1 MFHPG
6 YTRKVSSWKWWK
18 RISGRK
24 SIDGL
29 KKAHC
34 NQLLLFFF
42 DQLQSADRVCHLLC
56 LLSCCQAV
64 LEWRSMCICAGH
76 PLPMTCYSSHTVI
89 IKYIATALTC
99 YQSVQTDSRLH
110 TNPPFFTYEPLR
122 YSNVLHSGDS
132 TVTPFK
138 LIPTIN
144 PNRWLEISIY
154 WTRDAQVLFRYCIL
168 FIMIPS

>member
-1 MFHPG
+1 MLTGLPLSWGVLGMFHPG
-6 YTRKVSSWKWWK
+6 YTGKVSSRKCWK

-29 KKAHC
+29 KKPTVTSC
-34 NQLLLFFF
+34 CWGFF

-89 IKYIATALTC
+89 IKYDVATALTC

-110 TNPPFFTYEPLR
+110 TNPRAPE
-122 YSNVLHSGDS
+122 VLERPALGRLDCYP
-132 TVTPFK
+132 V
-138 LIPTIN
+138 
-144 PNRWLEISIY
+144 
-154 WTRDAQVLFRYCIL
+154 
-168 FIMIPS
+168 